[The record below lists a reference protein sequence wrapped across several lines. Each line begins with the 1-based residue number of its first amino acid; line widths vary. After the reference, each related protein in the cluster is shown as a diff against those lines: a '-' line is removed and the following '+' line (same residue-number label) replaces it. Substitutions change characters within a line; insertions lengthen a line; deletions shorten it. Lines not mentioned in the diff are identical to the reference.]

1 MSEQLRVNP
10 TACTG
15 HGLCA
20 ELLPERVILDEW
32 GYPVISAEP
41 VPASL
46 RKAARRAVTDCP
58 ALALMLTDSRIS
70 LKAAA
75 AHAPSGH
82 TDRRGRQNT

>member
-46 RKAARRAVTDCP
+46 RKAARPP
-58 ALALMLTDSRIS
+58 AGHRLPRPRPHAHRLPGQPQSSRS
-70 LKAAA
+70 AR
-75 AHAPSGH
+75 S
-82 TDRRGRQNT
+82 